1 MHNAMGWVRERC
13 WVLVSESRRGGFDAG
28 GRHDT
33 TLGGGAGRAQS
44 VPYTSKSV
52 ALQAY
57 V

>member
-13 WVLVSESRRGGFDAG
+13 WVLVSESRRGGFNAG
-28 GRHDT
+28 SRHDT

-44 VPYTSKSV
+44 VPYTSKFV